1 MCTYVCMQGG
11 NQPIHLATMNGC
23 VDVVEYL
30 VKEHG
35 VSLNTAAIPVGDVPL
50 LTDTLVSEHVNII
63 IIVYGKTFSGENF
76 HGCDDFSL
84 NCKSFPAKYGLV
96 DWQYT

>member
-1 MCTYVCMQGG
+1 
-11 NQPIHLATMNGC
+11 MNGS

-63 IIVYGKTFSGENF
+63 ITVYGKTFSGENF